1 MEQAIS
7 CQIRGGMDERSQRD
21 LEKNHKYIIHRHR
34 QQYGDS
40 QRDMQVGRGGRRAK
54 GRNGD
59 GKTLCSGP

>member
-34 QQYGDS
+34 QQYGEH
-40 QRDMQVGRGGRRAK
+40 QRDSGEGVGRGGQK
-54 GRNGD
+54 V
-59 GKTLCSGP
+59 GK